1 MIYNSKVIDWKGYIM
16 NAILFTGD
24 NSPLTK
30 EEVKV
35 FKEAKKIISTNNDN
49 NKKKHSKLFI
59 FGIILIV
66 LLIILGVLSTIFAL
80 INMNNDKI
88 LNGISILGIDVSNKT
103 KEDAKETLTQALSN
117 RLDDDVILKHNEEMY
132 TFLPNQVDANY
143 DLDKVINQAYM
154 IGRDGNI
161 FQNNLSI
168 INTYL
173 NKFSLTPDFTISSDK
188 LNELVTQMDNQFK
201 DGLKDPSYE
210 IDGNNLVI
218 TAGNDGAITNKDEL
232 KNIIIEKF
240 IIIDYNTDPI
250 IVPIENKKCASID
263 IDKIHTEIYQAAVD
277 AYFSS
282 NPYTIHASSNGLDFK
297 ISIDEA
303 KALIDG
309 NSSTYTIPL
318 KVLYPNVTT
327 DQIGSEA
334 FPNQLASYSTNYSS
348 SSSNRS
354 TNIALA
360 TSKINGKVIMP
371 GETFSFN
378 STVGQRTAQ
387 SGFKEAG
394 VYVNGTV
401 ATGIGGGI
409 CQVSSTLYNAVLRAN
424 LEIVDRSNHEFLV
437 GYVPIGTDAT
447 VSWGSPDFKFKNS
460 RSYPIKISATTSG
473 KNVYI
478 KIWGLN
484 ESTEYDVEIQSYKTS
499 TISYKTTY
507 TTDSSLSSG
516 QTKVIQNGS
525 NGAKSETYRILKLNG
540 EVISKTLISRDTYQ
554 PHNRI
559 IAKGN

>member
-1 MIYNSKVIDWKGYIM
+1 M
-16 NAILFTGD
+16 NEILFTGD
-24 NSPLTK
+24 KSPLTK
-30 EEVKV
+30 EEAKI